1 MPLVLR
7 IVLWFLLALALLVLL
22 FMVALPFVNWN
33 AFKDEIAAALSQ
45 QLGVPVGVEGDLDID
60 LRGNV
65 VRVQA
70 NQITLGTPSA
80 SRPPLLTM
88 DRLQFGIALEPL
100 LRGELVFVDA
110 TVVHPHA
117 LITRNADGE
126 LNWDVLLAQGGD
138 GSVPRIEQFTVDGSS
153 VVYRDAA
160 LKNDIELK
168 IDRLE
173 GSFDP
178 TGTVAATGSGSIDDH
193 NIQLQVTAEHLD
205 ERDTWRA
212 DATLRLADAR
222 VSVAGTVRQP
232 DLRLEADIPRPSQLD
247 FLPLPDMPDVDPV
260 QFSSRFTRDGNHWW
274 LDDLKLG
281 LGPYHVDGD
290 IRVDLDQGVPMVY
303 ATLLMDE
310 LRLPKGGATSPRKEL
325 IPPTPIDLTL
335 LRRVNAKANLRVGKL
350 ANAPLAVQD
359 IALTARLR
367 NGRLVVSS
375 ASADLAGG
383 RLRGEMTVDASAAVP
398 STTLHLTLH
407 ELLLP
412 SLAPGLPAQALQGK
426 TSGRI
431 DLGARG
437 KNLEALVASAR
448 GQLLFVIRDGAIRA
462 AWIEGARLDLAE
474 WLLLQ
479 AKPGTNETPIRCGL
493 IGFAV
498 RDGVLVPRPVVLD
511 TRDSWLTVNGFISLN
526 QETLDLTLRAHPK
539 DFSVLTAQAPVTVAG
554 PFSDISID
562 VPTDKLWGRGA
573 VALALGSLIAPVA
586 GLIPFIEPGLATD
599 RNCKQLLAGIPL
611 GKASGVGQ

>member
-7 IVLWFLLALALLVLL
+7 IVLWLLLALTLLVLL
-22 FMVALPFVNWN
+22 LVVALPFVTGNV
-33 AFKDEIAAALSQ
+33 FKDEITAALSR
-45 QLGVPVGVEGDLDID
+45 QLGVPVAVKGNLDID
-60 LRGNV
+60 LRGDL

-70 NQITLGTPSA
+70 DQIALGTASA

-88 DRLQFGIALEPL
+88 DRLRFGIALAPL
-100 LRGELVFVDA
+100 LRGQLVLVDI
-110 TVVHPHA
+110 TVIHPHA

-126 LNWDVLLAQGGD
+126 LNWNVLLAQAGG
-138 GSVPRIEQFTVDGSS
+138 GGAVPRIEQFAVDGGS

-178 TGTVAATGSGSIDDH
+178 KSTVAATGSGRIDDRDLR
-193 NIQLQVTAEHLD
+193 LQVTAEYLD
-205 ERDTWRA
+205 EHWRA
-212 DATLRLADAR
+212 DGALRLADAR

-247 FLPLPDMPDVDPV
+247 FLPLPDMPDVGPV

-274 LDDLKLG
+274 LDDLKLSF
-281 LGPYHVDGD
+281 GPYHVDGD
-290 IRVDLDQGVPMVY
+290 IRLDLDQGVPMVY
-303 ATLLMDE
+303 ATLLLDE
-310 LRLPKGGATSPRKEL
+310 LRLPKGGATSPREKL

-335 LRRVNAKANLRVGKL
+335 LRRVNAKANLRIGKL
-350 ANAPLAVQD
+350 TNAPFTVQD

-412 SLAPGLPAQALQGK
+412 SLVPGLPAQALQGK

-437 KNLEALVASAR
+437 KNLEALAASAR

-479 AKPGTNETPIRCGL
+479 AKPGTHETPIRCGL

-498 RDGVLVPRPVVLD
+498 RDGVLVPRPIVLD
-511 TRDSWLTVNGFISLN
+511 TRDSWLTIDGSINLN
-526 QETLDLTLRAHPK
+526 QETLELTLRAHPK
-539 DFSVLTAQAPVTVAG
+539 DFSFLTAQAPVTVAG
-554 PFSDISID
+554 PFSDIAID
-562 VPTDKLWGRGA
+562 VPTGKLWARGA
-573 VALALGSLIAPVA
+573 VALALGSLLAPVA
-586 GLIPFIEPGLATD
+586 AFIPFIEPGLASD

-611 GKASGVGQ
+611 GEASGIGQ